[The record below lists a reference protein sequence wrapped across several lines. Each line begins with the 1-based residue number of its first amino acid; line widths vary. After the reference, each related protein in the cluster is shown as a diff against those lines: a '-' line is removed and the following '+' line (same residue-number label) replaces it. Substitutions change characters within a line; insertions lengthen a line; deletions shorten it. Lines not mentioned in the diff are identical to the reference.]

1 MKQHEAVIQTLEK
14 LGGQATLAKLY
25 SEVMKIDDCK
35 WETKTP
41 FASIRRI
48 VQMRPEIFKVRPG
61 LWALEKYRKK
71 LGLEKSQ
78 PLSKA
83 IQEETHSYYQGILI
97 NLGNIK
103 GFKTYAPQQDKNK
116 MYIDKPLKEI
126 RTLDELP
133 SYSHDG
139 LIKRSATIDVIWF
152 NRRLMPDTFFEVEHS
167 TDIQNSLA
175 KFCDL
180 QDFYTRMYIVAD
192 KNRRAEFEQ
201 KRKYTAFEDIANR
214 VKFLE
219 YESLIKQY
227 ENEIDRASQEQL
239 L

>member
-14 LGGQATLAKLY
+14 LGGKATLAQLY
-25 SEVMKIDDCK
+25 SEVMKIADCK

-61 LWALEKYRKK
+61 LWALETHRKM
-71 LGLEKSQ
+71 LGLEKSKV
-78 PLSKA
+78 LSKEA
-83 IQEETHSYYQGILI
+83 QEETHSYYQGILLS
-97 NLGNIK
+97 LGNLK
-103 GFKTYAPQQDKNK
+103 GFKTYSPQQDKNK

-126 RTLDELP
+126 RTLDEIP
-133 SYSHDG
+133 VYSHDI
-139 LIKRSATIDVIWF
+139 LVKRSSTIDAIWF
-152 NRRLMPDTFFEVEHS
+152 NKRLMPDTFFEVEHS
-167 TDIQNSLA
+167 TEIQNSMG

-201 KRKYTAFEDIANR
+201 KRKYTAFEDIGNR
-214 VKFLE
+214 VQFLD
-219 YESLIKQY
+219 YESLVKQY
-227 ENEIDRASQEQL
+227 ESETVRANQEQL